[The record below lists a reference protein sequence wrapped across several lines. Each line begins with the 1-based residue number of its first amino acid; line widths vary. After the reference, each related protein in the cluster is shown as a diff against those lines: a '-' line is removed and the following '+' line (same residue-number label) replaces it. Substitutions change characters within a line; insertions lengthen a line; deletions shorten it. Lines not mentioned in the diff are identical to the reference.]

1 MLKITDF
8 GIAHAV
14 GTADLTDTGRVTGTA
29 RYMSPEQATG
39 AQVSATSDVYSLAVV
54 GYQLLTGH
62 TPFNGAPA
70 TVALAQVRSLP
81 PPLPASVPTDLR
93 DLIGRSL
100 DKDPTRRP
108 ADGTAMASE
117 LRSLS
122 DAPVAPDSSPGDAA
136 TIGQDDTAEV
146 RAATALDATAV
157 WGAQPQ
163 TLVSGPAR
171 PATLVDPARRR
182 QRLVRRGLV
191 VGVAVLGA
199 GSLGVLSVRAA
210 TTADLVGQLPATPDV
225 STGPPI
231 ASTTEAPPTTVPPA
245 VSTSTPHRSDHNG
258 SPGAEQ
264 AQRKRQEQ
272 REGQGQSQRLTGSVR
287 RRALGAL
294 RVGQR
299 RARSSFRCQGAC
311 SRRRVNVTTQN
322 TP

>member
-1 MLKITDF
+1 MSATAVIALLIQAADALGAAHAAGLVHRDVKPGNLLLSAHGVLKITDF

-245 VSTSTPHRSDHNG
+245 VSTSTPTTAPITTAVQEPSKRNG
-258 SPGAEQ
+258 NGKSNGKGKGKA
-264 AQRKRQEQ
+264 K
-272 REGQGQSQRLTGSVR
+272 G
-287 RRALGAL
+287 
-294 RVGQR
+294 
-299 RARSSFRCQGAC
+299 
-311 SRRRVNVTTQN
+311 
-322 TP
+322 